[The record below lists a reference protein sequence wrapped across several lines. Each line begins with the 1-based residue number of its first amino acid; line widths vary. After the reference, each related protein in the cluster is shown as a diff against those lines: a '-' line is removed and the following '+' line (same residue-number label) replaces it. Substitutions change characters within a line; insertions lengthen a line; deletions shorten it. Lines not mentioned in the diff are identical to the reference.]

1 MMTKNNEKQRT
12 VARKLSG
19 GDHKMRKILI
29 VGVLA
34 FALVATIGLVSAG
47 YGSGDGT
54 CDGDCD
60 GAGSEFVDEDGDGIC
75 DNFVDEDGDGINDN
89 CGGTGLGAHNR
100 YRNGGGYGPGDG
112 KGNKGNGPKDG
123 TGYGPGNCCDN

>member
-1 MMTKNNEKQRT
+1 MTKNNEKQRT
-12 VARKLSG
+12 VARNLSG

-54 CDGDCD
+54 CDG
-60 GAGSEFVDEDGDGIC
+60 AGSEFVDEDGDGVC

-112 KGNKGNGPKDG
+112 TGNKGNGPKDG

>member
-1 MMTKNNEKQRT
+1 MQRKARQEIKYEKNTEKQRT
-12 VARKLSG
+12 VARNLSG

-47 YGSGDGT
+47 YGPG
-54 CDGDCD
+54 
-60 GAGSEFVDEDGDGIC
+60 FIDEDGNGIC

-89 CGGTGLGAHNR
+89 CGGTGLGVHNR

-112 KGNKGNGPKDG
+112 TGNSGNGPKDG

>member
-1 MMTKNNEKQRT
+1 MKRTTKKQRT
-12 VARKLSG
+12 VARNLSG

-29 VGVLA
+29 VGILA

-47 YGSGDGT
+47 YGSGDG
-54 CDGDCD
+54 DGT
-60 GAGSEFVDEDGDGIC
+60 GFIDEDGDGIC

-89 CGGTGLGAHNR
+89 CDGTGLGTHNR

-112 KGNKGNGPKDG
+112 KDNKGNGPKDG

>member
-1 MMTKNNEKQRT
+1 MRTRTTKKQRT
-12 VARKLSG
+12 VARNLSG

-29 VGVLA
+29 AGVLA

-47 YGSGDGT
+47 YGSGDG
-54 CDGDCD
+54 DGP
-60 GAGSEFVDEDGDGIC
+60 GFIDENDDGIC
-75 DNFVDEDGDGINDN
+75 DNFADEDGDGINDN
-89 CGGTGLGAHNR
+89 CDGTGLGAHNR

>member
-1 MMTKNNEKQRT
+1 
-12 VARKLSG
+12 
-19 GDHKMRKILI
+19 MRKILI

-47 YGSGDGT
+47 YGSSDGY
-54 CDGDCD
+54 GP
-60 GAGSEFVDEDGDGIC
+60 EFIDEDGNDIC

-89 CGGTGLGAHNR
+89 CGGTGLGVHNR
-100 YRNGGGYGPGDG
+100 YRNGGGGYGPGDG
-112 KGNKGNGPKDG
+112 TGNSGNGPKDG